1 MKEDSNN
8 KNTIK
13 QRNVQLKNRRTNKL
27 NAKKNIRK
35 QMKKQTSH
43 KQTEQQLPPE
53 TVGSRTIKSFQR
65 ASQDL
70 ILKEAEAGNDE

>member
-1 MKEDSNN
+1 
-8 KNTIK
+8 
-13 QRNVQLKNRRTNKL
+13 
-27 NAKKNIRK
+27 
-35 QMKKQTSH
+35 MKKQTSH

-70 ILKEAEAGNDE
+70 ILKEAEAGNDEWEHHLKVKEALK